1 MKKYI
6 KLILFML
13 LIIII
18 FLTIFFISRKIILNT
33 YLNKTDENSKK
44 INYSTNINLNIKD
57 SNNNSKMEYEVVRSS
72 YIKKITL
79 FNYSNDV
86 IVNDIKKY
94 IVEKGSKKGSYIYDG
109 KKYKKSDNIEEE
121 FLIDYKELK
130 DKIKFIKKV
139 DNVTINNK
147 KYKKYIVKMKSYDA
161 YNLIYKDEIL
171 KKDDSNKNIEVEIYI
186 DKSNNFIYKIKYE
199 INNLNNSDDSNSLD
213 YNVEIVNKDINN
225 NNEIKLP
232 F

>member
-6 KLILFML
+6 KLILFPL
-13 LIIII
+13 FIII
-18 FLTIFFISRKIILNT
+18 IFFISRKITLNN
-33 YLNKTDENSKK
+33 YLDKTDEISKK

-57 SNNNSKMEYEVVRSS
+57 SNNNSKIEYEVVRSS
-72 YIKKITL
+72 NVKKITL
-79 FNYSNDV
+79 FNYSNDK

-121 FLIDYKELK
+121 FLIDYKEIK
-130 DKIKFIKKV
+130 DKIKSIKKV
-139 DNVTINNK
+139 DNVIINNK

-171 KKDDSNKNIEVEIYI
+171 KKDDSNKDIEVEIYI

-199 INNLNNSDDSNSLD
+199 INDLNNSDDSNSLD

-225 NNEIKLP
+225 TSDIKLP